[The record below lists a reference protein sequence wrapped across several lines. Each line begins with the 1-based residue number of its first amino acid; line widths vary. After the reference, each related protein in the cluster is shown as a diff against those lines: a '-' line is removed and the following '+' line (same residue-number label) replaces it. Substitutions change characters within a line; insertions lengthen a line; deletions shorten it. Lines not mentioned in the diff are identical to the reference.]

1 MQARTICSRL
11 LRLLRGGALEGT
23 VLSAFDHAVNVDTPA
38 GLVSLLTGGRS
49 LQPYAVVTGAA
60 RFAPFGFVPGAPAR
74 LTERTLAVGGV
85 AVALDGAQETDLS
98 IARAL
103 GRASHGGAE

>member
-60 RFAPFGFVPGAPAR
+60 RFAPFGFAPGAPAR
-74 LTERTLAVGGV
+74 LSERTPVSYTHLTLPTKA
-85 AVALDGAQETDLS
+85 
-98 IARAL
+98 
-103 GRASHGGAE
+103 